1 MISSRLLQA
10 TLALLLGTQTTT
22 HAAGIIQRGDYLQRE
37 DVEAFIDR
45 MQREHGLP
53 REKLES
59 ILAQATPQQRVLE
72 LISRP
77 AESKPWRDYRPIFV
91 NEKRITAGVRFW
103 EENEDLLRRA
113 ETSYGV
119 PPEIVTAILGIETF
133 YGTRMGHFPVLDSLT
148 TLGFD
153 YEPRGPF
160 FRKELEQFIL
170 FALEEDMDPFSL
182 QGSYAGAMGMGQ
194 FMPSSY
200 RQYAVDF
207 DHDGQRDLFNN
218 NADAIGSIANYFAR
232 HKWRQGGR
240 IATRARVEGDKYRK
254 LKANDRHP
262 RYTVKTLAKA
272 GVKPARKLPPEEKV
286 SFLALDGRKG
296 KEFWLGHHNFFVI
309 TQYNHSVKYALAVYE
324 LSEAIKARRNAAR

>member
-1 MISSRLLQA
+1 MISRRLLQA
-10 TLALLLGTQTTT
+10 TLALLLATQTTI
-22 HAAGIIQRGDYLQRE
+22 AGIIQRGDYLQRD
-37 DVEAFIDR
+37 DVKAFIDR
-45 MQREHGLP
+45 MQREHDLP

-77 AESKPWRDYRPIFV
+77 AEGKPWRDYRPIFV
-91 NEKRITAGVRFW
+91 NEKRIAAGVRFW
-103 EENEDLLRRA
+103 EENEDLLQRA
-113 ETSYGV
+113 EIRYGV
-119 PPEIVTAILGIETF
+119 PPEIITAIIGVETF
-133 YGTRMGHFPVLDSLT
+133 YGTRMGRFPVLDSLA

-153 YEPRGPF
+153 YAPRGPF

-170 FALEEDMDPFSL
+170 FALEEGMDPFSL

-207 DHDGQRDLFNN
+207 DRDGQRDLFANS
-218 NADAIGSIANYFAR
+218 ADAIGSVANYFAR
-232 HKWRQGGR
+232 HKWHQGGR
-240 IATRARVEGDKYRK
+240 IATRARVKGSKYRK

-262 RYTVKTLAKA
+262 RYTVAALAKA
-272 GVKPARKLPPEEKV
+272 GVKPARKIPAGEKL

-324 LSEAIKARRNAAR
+324 LSKAIKARRNATR